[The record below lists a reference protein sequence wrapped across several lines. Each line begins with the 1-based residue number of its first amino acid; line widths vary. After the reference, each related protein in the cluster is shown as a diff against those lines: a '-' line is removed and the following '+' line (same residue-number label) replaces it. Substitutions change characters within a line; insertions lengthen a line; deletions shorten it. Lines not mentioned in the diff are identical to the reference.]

1 MSSGTYTPSTLCI
14 STGMPAPSL
23 YTRTLPAT
31 GSMSTRRQVMLAS
44 RCLLSAAFTKISS
57 KILNKPGT

>member
-1 MSSGTYTPSTLCI
+1 MSSGTYTPSTLCT

-31 GSMSTRRQVMLAS
+31 GSMSTRTHVIVAS
-44 RCLLSAAFTKISS
+44 RCLLSAALTKISS
-57 KILNKPGT
+57 NILNKPGT